1 MPFDPSKERVY
12 VLWGE
17 NLDEP
22 LYFDD
27 LDKLDNDGLILL
39 LAHLV
44 FSIDTIKHDYRS
56 MVTSLQGDN
65 LLITNR
71 RSIETKMWKLDRT
84 REVYI
89 RFRTQIRAILDIRET
104 ERKAAA
110 DRVRK
115 REHESRRRARNRLT
129 PENAESYTTIA
140 HKVVLAYNSILR
152 GQLRQLLQDDVLY
165 NRMEAAAHANA
176 IEEVTEWVEQ
186 QQGIPEVVKERWLK
200 NSAKSVRKRTRRH
213 ILGDENH
220 SQSNES
226 QDETAP

>member
-44 FSIDTIKHDYRS
+44 SSIDTIKHDYRS

-71 RSIETKMWKLDRT
+71 RSIKTKMWKLDRT

-89 RFRTQIRAILDIRET
+89 RFKTQIRAILDIRET

-115 REHESRRRARNRLT
+115 REHERRRRARNRLT
-129 PENAESYTTIA
+129 PEDVESYTTIA

-176 IEEVTEWVEQ
+176 IEEVTEWVKQ
-186 QQGIPEVVKERWLK
+186 QQDIPEVVKERWLK

-213 ILGDENH
+213 SLGDENH
-220 SQSNES
+220 SQSHES